1 MKNIVATTLIT
12 ILSTAFALGQGALS
26 INVWPSRVDISV
38 VPGESRTGVISV
50 DNKGKEKTQVLCYI
64 TDVGMDIYGELL
76 FPEGGTLATSCESW
90 FLVNP
95 ENFFLSQGTNQ
106 KIRYTLKVP
115 DNASGTYL
123 ASIFFHTKPQ
133 DGAKN
138 SGSRL
143 SVRVGTLFV
152 INVTGTGHKDGEL
165 SSLSLHNTVKATT
178 AQVELGVLN
187 KGNVLIRP
195 RGTVEI
201 KTNDGW
207 TVDKL
212 AFNEDNQAVLP
223 KSERVFRIPLANIKP
238 GSYNLI
244 AMVDYGGAEILSGET
259 MVNLVA
265 TEVPRHDWPIPQSK
279 SPMKISGKA
288 AKPMEPAVKLSPEE
302 IKSLF
307 SLATKQ
313 YTTGDYQSSFS
324 TWQKL
329 LKADPGNTTARKN
342 LERTKAKLDA
352 LKKIKG

>member
-1 MKNIVATTLIT
+1 MKNVVATILIT
-12 ILSTAFALGQGALS
+12 ILSTAFASGQGALS

-64 TDVGMDIYGELL
+64 TDVGMDRYGELL

-133 DGAKN
+133 DGAKS

-152 INVTGTGHKDGEL
+152 INITGTGHKDGEL
-165 SSLSLHNTVKATT
+165 ISLSLNKAVKANT
-178 AQVELGVLN
+178 AQVELGFLN
-187 KGNVLIRP
+187 KGNILIRP

-201 KTNDGW
+201 KTVDGW
-207 TVDKL
+207 MVDKL
-212 AFNEDNQAVLP
+212 VLNEDNQAVLP
-223 KSERVFRIPLANIKP
+223 NSERIFRIPLANIKP
-238 GSYNLI
+238 GNYNLF
-244 AMVDYGGAEILSGET
+244 AMVDYGGAEILSGEA

-265 TEVPRHDWPIPQSK
+265 AETPRHDWPIPQSK
-279 SPMKISGKA
+279 SPIKTSGKGI
-288 AKPMEPAVKLSPEE
+288 KPAEPAVKLSPEE
-302 IKSLF
+302 IKSLY

-313 YTTGDYQSSFS
+313 YSAGDYQSAL
-324 TWQKL
+324 TIWQKL
-329 LKADPGNTTARKN
+329 LKADPGNTAVRKN
-342 LERTKAKLDA
+342 MERTKAKLDA